1 MNKSEF
7 LGYLKSKGQINNA
20 NEAQA
25 ALDKWRSA
33 GNTFDDDIETPT
45 EEPTKKGI
53 VEGVKDGLKEFGK
66 GAKETAIKNLKQI
79 GADME
84 AAEYQQPHQA
94 AMMGG
99 LGGYYPSSFKPGHTN
114 EETKAYRED
123 LQEKIDKST
132 PEQTTTA
139 GKAGKALSEILV
151 PGSAP
156 QAGIEAI
163 ATIAT
168 LGTGSGINQALK
180 ARKVLN
186 GFKIV
191 KTAEKGSNL
200 GDILYGLAKSG
211 AAKKIGLTAI
221 GGGGLGA
228 GIAAYKGVKN
238 LIGQ

>member
-7 LGYLKSKGQINNA
+7 LGYLKSKGKITNA
-20 NEAQA
+20 TEAQA

-33 GNTFDDDIETPT
+33 GNTFDDDTST
-45 EEPTKKGI
+45 NNEEPQ
-53 VEGVKDGLKEFGK
+53 KESFVSSIKSFGK
-66 GAKETAIKNLKQI
+66 GAAAGAIKNLKQI
-79 GADME
+79 GADMD

-99 LGGYYPSSFKPGHTN
+99 LGGYYPSSFKPGHSKA
-114 EETKAYRED
+114 ETKAYRED
-123 LQEKIDKST
+123 LKEKIDKST

-200 GDILYGLAKSG
+200 GDILYKLAKSG

-228 GIAAYKGVKN
+228 GLAAYQGVKKI
-238 LIGQ
+238 LDQ